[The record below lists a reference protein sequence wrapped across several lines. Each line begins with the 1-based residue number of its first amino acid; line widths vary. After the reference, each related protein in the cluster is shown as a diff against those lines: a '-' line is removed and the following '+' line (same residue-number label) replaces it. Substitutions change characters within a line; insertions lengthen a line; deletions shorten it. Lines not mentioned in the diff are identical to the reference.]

1 MGTARAT
8 RYVLVSAFLLTQ
20 VLTGDARGAGPTF
33 TVNPASGP
41 RGSSYEAA
49 ASGPGNTCPRPSDVV
64 IVAFVDAGGVETE
77 SQPIP
82 VREDGSWQAM
92 LTVPGNATPGA
103 ADLEAGCHTTA
114 TADEPSLLYGPGSF
128 HVTG

>member
-1 MGTARAT
+1 MGTARAI
-8 RYVLVSAFLLTQ
+8 RYLLVGALVLPAFA
-20 VLTGDARGAGPTF
+20 GGARAAGPTF

-41 RGSSYEAA
+41 AGSSYEAA
-49 ASGPGNTCPRPSDVV
+49 ASGPGNTCPRSSDVV

-77 SQPIP
+77 SEPIP
-82 VREDGSWQAM
+82 VREDGSWQAV

-103 ADLEAGCHTTA
+103 AELEAGCHATA
-114 TADEPSLLYGPGSF
+114 TADEPNLLYGPGTF